1 MGYKV
6 MNECEDLDNIIEIE
20 TAYTE
25 GFRAGKKAAVYEF
38 IDRLKAKS
46 AVPNIGGVTHYVVTK
61 HQLEVIKKLVLEG
74 K

>member
-1 MGYKV
+1 
-6 MNECEDLDNIIEIE
+6 MNEYEYLNDLIARE
-20 TAYTE
+20 TTYEE
-25 GFRAGKKAAVYEF
+25 GFRAGKKVAVEEF

-46 AVPNIGGVTHYVVTK
+46 AVPNIGGVTHYVVTR